1 MSQDVEN
8 NTKIEPQPLNANYN
22 VPTIQTW
29 LQSEISEILN
39 VQPEKTAIMQVKTPL
54 QDSAHRPLK
63 SSLNC
68 DQDNEITTKT
78 QTSEAACAAN
88 LETSLAL
95 IPLRQ

>member
-1 MSQDVEN
+1 MAAKRNIRNFECTTREDSYYASEN
-8 NTKIEPQPLNANYN
+8 
-22 VPTIQTW
+22 
-29 LQSEISEILN
+29 
-39 VQPEKTAIMQVKTPL
+39 PL

-68 DQDNEITTKT
+68 DQDNEITAKT
-78 QTSEAACAAN
+78 QTSEAVYAAN